1 MLKKKFNELAI
12 AKAAVA
18 IGALIGLML
27 FLPMASLD
35 KLDTIIFFTAC
46 AVIAGLMDV
55 RLSQGGAVS
64 VDGAVILA
72 STLTLQLP
80 ETLFVV
86 TAGTLIVALIRG
98 SWKERGGIGFFV
110 AGKVLTAIAAS
121 TVFYAIGGEVGEVDP
136 IRGLPALIAMCGV
149 YFIFDI
155 GMEELS
161 KLKKQIPALKAI
173 VSSARFL
180 FPMYVTFSS
189 LGILLALLYR
199 TMGLWSALFFFLPLG
214 VTRHSFKLF
223 MNIRKVYTNTIKAL
237 ANAIEA
243 QNPERRGHAERVTEL
258 AIAIGRELGFH
269 GKGLELL
276 GHAAL
281 LHDIGMLGLEEEVDG
296 ELVDHAAVGAEIVEQ
311 VEFIKEAADVVRTH
325 HSPYDPERVPIE
337 ARVISVAS
345 RYDELTEGVAVKGRL
360 SPKQAVDV
368 IREDQGL
375 LYDPKVVRALRSVLR
390 KQGLWR
396 RSTA

>member
-12 AKAAVA
+12 AKAAVVVGGA
-18 IGALIGLML
+18 IGLII
-27 FLPMASLD
+27 FLPMVSMD
-35 KLDTIIFFTAC
+35 KLESIAFFTLC
-46 AVIAGLMDV
+46 AAIAGLMDV

-64 VDGAVILA
+64 VDGAVIIA
-72 STLTLQLP
+72 SVLTLQLP
-80 ETLFVV
+80 ETLLVV
-86 TAGTLIVALIRG
+86 TAGTLIVALIKG

-110 AGKVLTAIAAS
+110 AAKVLTAIAAS
-121 TVFYAIGGEVGEVDP
+121 TAFYALSGEVGEPDP
-136 IRGLPALIAMCGV
+136 IRGLPALLVMCGV

-161 KLKKQIPALKAI
+161 KLKKQIPALKVI
-173 VSSARFL
+173 LSSARFL
-180 FPMYVTFSS
+180 FPMYITFSS
-189 LGILLALLYR
+189 LGVLLALLYR

-214 VTRHSFKLF
+214 VTRHSFRLF

-258 AIAIGRELGFH
+258 AVAIGRELGFH
-269 GKGLELL
+269 GKALELL

-281 LHDIGMLGLEEEVDG
+281 LHDIGMLGVEEEVDG
-296 ELVDHAAVGAEIVEQ
+296 EVVDHALVGAEIVGE
-311 VEFIKEAADVVRTH
+311 VEFIKDAADIVRTH
-325 HSPYDPERVPIE
+325 HFPYDSERVPLE
-337 ARVISVAS
+337 ARIISVAS
-345 RYDELTEGVAVKGRL
+345 RYDELTEGAGSRKRL
-360 SPKQAVDV
+360 GPKQAVDV
-368 IREDQGL
+368 IREDQGS

-396 RSTA
+396 RATA